1 MIIHWTIFLP
11 AVILLLIPI
20 TLFHGPKIR
29 YRGISHDWRTIWPN
43 AFDLGLHS
51 IDFGRAVLGAW
62 LLVDSL
68 SRGPATGLMRHSI
81 LITHAGVLI
90 AAVILQ
96 ITFRAKPDT
105 VHAPFTFVAGLVLGF
120 YPPSIAAYALL
131 LAVVAALGTKAPS
144 VFFPVLGLAL
154 AAVGT
159 VFVKK
164 FTLTLAVGVLVVTLP
179 WLWSL
184 LFRCEMMASY
194 RARRA
199 SDDSISKSPSRS

>member
-1 MIIHWTIFLP
+1 M
-11 AVILLLIPI
+11 
-20 TLFHGPKIR
+20 TLFHGPKVR
-29 YRGISHDWRTIWPN
+29 YRGISHDWRTLWPN
-43 AFDLGLHS
+43 AFDLGLHT

-62 LLVDSL
+62 LLVESL
-68 SRGPATGLMRHSI
+68 ARAPATGLMRHSI
-81 LITHAGVLI
+81 LITHAAILI

-120 YPPSIAAYALL
+120 YPPAIAAYALL
-131 LAVVAALGTKAPS
+131 LALVATLGTKALS

-184 LFRCEMMASY
+184 LFGCEMMASY

-199 SDDSISKSPSRS
+199 SDDSISKSPSRT